1 MSFVVSGAL
10 SRSPS
15 FTRYS
20 GVTESAIV
28 SPTASWKPS
37 LALSRKKKGCWLYAR
52 W

>member
-1 MSFVVSGAL
+1 MSFDVSGAR
-10 SRSPS
+10 SSSPS

-37 LALSRKKKGCWLYAR
+37 FALSRKSGGCR
-52 W
+52 S